1 MAKEYAS
8 DGIHVGHVVV
18 DGAIGGEKI
27 RKRFPNLAD
36 REDRLISIEGIVDGF
51 VFLYRQ
57 PRRAWSF
64 ELRCA
69 NLARELVIPAPP
81 PSVGLPNPERLWH
94 DVLPASAGICFQ
106 EDPCPPSRPR
116 PPSSNSI
123 LFRDAFGTPAMREV
137 FSDFSL
143 ISRYAEV
150 EIALA
155 KAEARCGVIPA
166 QAADEIAKRT
176 DVSTLDFDLLR
187 QETDIVGYPILPLV
201 HQMVK
206 QCGDAGRYVHWG
218 ATTQDIMDT
227 AVILQVRAGLEIIED
242 DIAALRG
249 ILAGLSKRYRDTP
262 MAGRTHLQ
270 QALPVTF
277 GYKTAIWLAMF
288 DRHAE
293 RLAQLKPRVLVGQ
306 FAGAAGTLA
315 SLGDKGFEV
324 QKALC
329 DELGLGVPVSTWHVA
344 RDGLAEAINFL
355 ALVTGSL
362 GKIALDI
369 MMMAS
374 TEFGEVYEPFVKG
387 RGASST
393 MPQKRNPISSELMLA
408 AAKGVRQHAG
418 LMLDAMVQDFERAT
432 GPWHAEWMAIPE
444 SFVLTAGSLH
454 QARFALGGLIVD
466 EKKMAENLDISRG
479 LIVAEAVMMG
489 LAPDLGRQEAHDVV
503 YDACRVAN
511 EKGMTLA
518 DALSADPRVSARIDR
533 ATIDRL
539 TSPRNYL
546 GLAPEMVDRVLASSK
561 R

>member
-1 MAKEYAS
+1 MPA
-8 DGIHVGHVVV
+8 
-18 DGAIGGEKI
+18 
-27 RKRFPNLAD
+27 FPT
-36 REDRLISIEGIVDGF
+36 STT
-51 VFLYRQ
+51 
-57 PRRAWSF
+57 
-64 ELRCA
+64 
-69 NLARELVIPAPP
+69 
-81 PSVGLPNPERLWH
+81 
-94 DVLPASAGICFQ
+94 VL
-106 EDPCPPSRPR
+106 D
-116 PPSSNSI
+116 SI

-155 KAEARCGVIPA
+155 KAEARCGVIPVE
-166 QAADEIAKRT
+166 AAEEITKRT
-176 DVSTLDFDLLR
+176 DVSALDFDLLR
-187 QETDIVGYPILPLV
+187 SETDIVGYPILPLV
-201 HQMVK
+201 HQMAK

-227 AVILQVRAGLEIIED
+227 AVVLQVRAGLEIIER

-249 ILAGLSKRYRDTP
+249 ILAGLAKRYRDTP

-277 GYKTAIWLAMF
+277 GYKCAIWLAMF

-293 RLAQLKPRVLVGQ
+293 RLSQLKPRVLVGQ

-324 QKALC
+324 QQALC
-329 DELGLGVPVSTWHVA
+329 EELGLGVPVSTWHVA
-344 RDGLAEAINFL
+344 RDGLAEAMNFL
-355 ALVTGSL
+355 ALITGSL
-362 GKIALDI
+362 GKVAIDI

-374 TEFGEVYEPFVKG
+374 TEFGELYEPFVKG

-454 QARFALGGLIVD
+454 QAKFALGGLIVD
-466 EKKMAENLDISRG
+466 EKKMADNLDISRG

-511 EKGMTLA
+511 DKGMTLA
-518 DALSADPRVSARIDR
+518 DALSADARVSARIDR
-533 ATIDRL
+533 ATIERL
-539 TSPRNYL
+539 TSPKNYL
-546 GLAPEMVDRVLASSK
+546 GLAPEMVDRVLAASK

>member
-1 MAKEYAS
+1 MAA
-8 DGIHVGHVVV
+8 
-18 DGAIGGEKI
+18 
-27 RKRFPNLAD
+27 FPT
-36 REDRLISIEGIVDGF
+36 STT
-51 VFLYRQ
+51 
-57 PRRAWSF
+57 
-64 ELRCA
+64 
-69 NLARELVIPAPP
+69 
-81 PSVGLPNPERLWH
+81 
-94 DVLPASAGICFQ
+94 VL
-106 EDPCPPSRPR
+106 D
-116 PPSSNSI
+116 SI
-123 LFRDAFGTPAMREV
+123 LFRDAFGTPRMREV
-137 FSDFSL
+137 FSDLSL

-155 KAEARCGVIPA
+155 KAEARCGVIPPEAA
-166 QAADEIAKRT
+166 QDIAAKT
-176 DVSTLDFDLLR
+176 DVAALDFDLLR
-187 QETDIVGYPILPLV
+187 RETDIVGYPILPLV
-201 HQMVK
+201 HQIAK
-206 QCGDAGRYVHWG
+206 QCGEAGRYLHWG

-227 AVILQVRAGLEIIED
+227 AVVLQVRAGLQIVEE

-249 ILAGLSKRYRDTP
+249 ILADLSSRYRDTP

-315 SLGDKGFEV
+315 SLGDKGLEV
-324 QKALC
+324 QQALC
-329 DELGLGVPVSTWHVA
+329 EELGLGVPVATWHVA
-344 RDGLAEAINFL
+344 RDSLAEVVNFL
-355 ALVTGSL
+355 GLVTGSL

-374 TEFGEVYEPFVKG
+374 TEFAEVYEPFVKG

-408 AAKGVRQHAG
+408 ACKAVRQHAG

-444 SFVLTAGSLH
+444 SFVLTAGALH
-454 QARFALGGLIVD
+454 QAKFALAGLIVD

-489 LAPDLGRQEAHDVV
+489 LAPQMGRQDAHDVV
-503 YDACRVAN
+503 YDACRLAN

-518 DALSADPRVSARIDR
+518 DALAADKRVSTRIDR

-539 TSPRNYL
+539 TAPKNYL
-546 GLAPEMVDRVLASSK
+546 GLAPQMVDRVLAASK